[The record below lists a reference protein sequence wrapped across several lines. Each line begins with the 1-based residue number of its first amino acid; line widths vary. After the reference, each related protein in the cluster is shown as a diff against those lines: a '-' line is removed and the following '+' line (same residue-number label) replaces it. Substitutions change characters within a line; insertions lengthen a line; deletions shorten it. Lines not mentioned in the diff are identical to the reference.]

1 MIWRNRSLVGLV
13 AAELVSFTGSSMTYV
28 ALPWF
33 VLATT
38 GSVSKMGWVLGAE
51 MLPLGLLGLPA
62 GSLIARLGAKR
73 TMLVSD
79 AARVPLMLVLP
90 ILDWTGHLS
99 FGALLGASF
108 AIGCF
113 SVPYFGSST
122 LIVPEVT
129 GEDERV
135 VAEVQA
141 VLGGLNQATRIAGPV
156 LAGVLIAATSP
167 AAVLVVDGATYLFSF
182 LTIALVVSVG
192 RRVDETEESKGML
205 SGLRFL
211 LHDPLLGPMML
222 AACGINLF
230 VQGLSVGVNALA
242 YFDYRSAHVA
252 GLLFGAFG
260 VGALLGSVVAQQLAR
275 RVDLLALA
283 AFAMVALPLP
293 LFALGLS
300 LPWGVAMVV
309 LGGFTFFTPLINAP
323 VMGIL
328 TVRTP
333 VALRPKVM
341 TAVMMVVTAAGPL
354 GFFGSGLVLRWI
366 SIQQLFCIVASTC
379 LVGGLVFAGAVF
391 KNRDA
396 PASSVPELVVG

>member
-38 GSVSKMGWVLGAE
+38 GSISKMGWVLGAE
-51 MLPLGLLGLPA
+51 MLPLGLLGLPS

-99 FGALLGASF
+99 LGALLAASF

-113 SVPYFGSST
+113 SAPYFGSST
-122 LIVPEVT
+122 LIVPEVA
-129 GEDERV
+129 GEDERA

-141 VLGGLNQATRIAGPV
+141 VLGGLNQSTRIAGPV
-156 LAGVLIAATSP
+156 LAGILIAATSP
-167 AAVLVVDGATYLFSF
+167 ATVLVADAATYLFSF
-182 LTIALVVSVG
+182 LTIATVVRVG

-205 SGLRFL
+205 AGLRFL
-211 LHDPLLGPMML
+211 WHDPLLGPMMV

-230 VQGLSVGVNALA
+230 GQGLTVGVNALS

-252 GLLFGAFG
+252 GFLFGAFG
-260 VGALLGSVVAQQLAR
+260 VGALLGAAVAQQLAR
-275 RVDLLALA
+275 RVDLLRVA

-293 LFALGLS
+293 LFALGIS
-300 LPWGVAMVV
+300 LPWAVAVVV
-309 LGGFTFFTPLINAP
+309 LGGFSFFTPLINAP

-333 VALRPKVM
+333 PALRPKVM
-341 TAVMMVVTAAGPL
+341 TAVMTVVTAAGPL
-354 GFFGSGLVLRWI
+354 GYFGAGLVLRWI
-366 SIQQLFCIVASTC
+366 SIQQLFVIVASTT
-379 LVGGLVFAGAVF
+379 LVGGIAFAGAVL

-396 PASSVPELVVG
+396 PAPSVPELVVG